1 MGRTDRTQWVI
12 KNDDGEGEEEE
23 AKEGEGETEGE
34 GGEHELEWTVL
45 FESLQAVF
53 QERKGVI

>member
-1 MGRTDRTQWVI
+1 MGSTNRTQWVI

-23 AKEGEGETEGE
+23 AKEGEGGTEGE
-34 GGEHELEWTVL
+34 RGEHETEWTVL

>member
-1 MGRTDRTQWVI
+1 MGSTNRTQWVI

-23 AKEGEGETEGE
+23 AKEGE